1 MSSYRTNRGS
11 FVIID
16 GRLADER
23 ILHMK
28 HLLLL
33 TLMVF
38 SIAGCQS
45 SKEET
50 ANITVAAAASLS
62 DAMKELN
69 SLYEQEHP
77 DTEITLNL
85 ASSGVLA
92 NQIKQ
97 GAPIDVYF
105 SASESYFDDIK
116 KEDLLEI
123 ETNLLR
129 NKLVLIKSQSS
140 KLSSFD
146 QLDESH
152 EGRFAIGTPETVP
165 AGAYAKEALQ
175 YANKWDKLEDQLI
188 FSKDVRQVLTYVET
202 GNADAGIVYE
212 TDYRSS
218 SKVTLVEDVPT
229 QSYSP
234 IIYPAGIVKGANEE
248 ASDYFTFLQSD
259 EALAIFESY
268 GFQSDVTAND

>member
-1 MSSYRTNRGS
+1 MSSFRTNRGS

-33 TLMVF
+33 ILMVF

-69 SLYEQEHP
+69 SLYKQEHP

-105 SASESYFDDIK
+105 SASEYYFDDIK

-152 EGRFAIGTPETVP
+152 EGRLAIGTPETVP

-218 SKVTLVEDVPT
+218 SKVILVEDVPT

-248 ASDYFTFLQSD
+248 SSDYFTFLQSD

>member
-1 MSSYRTNRGS
+1 
-11 FVIID
+11 
-16 GRLADER
+16 
-23 ILHMK
+23 MK

-33 TLMVF
+33 ILMVF

-69 SLYEQEHP
+69 SLYKQEHP

-105 SASESYFDDIK
+105 SASEYYFDDIK

-152 EGRFAIGTPETVP
+152 EGRLAIGTPETVP

-218 SKVTLVEDVPT
+218 GKVILVEDVPT

-248 ASDYFTFLQSD
+248 SSDYFTFLQSD

>member
-1 MSSYRTNRGS
+1 MSSFRTNRGS

-33 TLMVF
+33 ILMVF

-69 SLYEQEHP
+69 SLYKQEHP

-105 SASESYFDDIK
+105 SASEYYFDDIK
-116 KEDLLEI
+116 KENLLEI

-152 EGRFAIGTPETVP
+152 EGRLAIGTPETVP

-218 SKVTLVEDVPT
+218 GKVILVEDVPT

-248 ASDYFTFLQSD
+248 SSDYFTFLQSD